1 MSLAIGW
8 LSLAAALAY
17 LALAG
22 LVGMELL
29 RFGSRRGFSQFGTAF
44 VLMAGAI
51 GVHHGLEGFKAFGDA
66 GARPSLVVDAL
77 VIGLLPAA
85 VFVALRAELA
95 VGGRGDRFLAGTPWW
110 LRAVP
115 WAGTFAGGVLAAAVV
130 DHVGRHGM
138 ALWKTWPSIVLTIAY
153 AAAGLLF
160 VRAQTARREATGGF
174 SVSGLALAAMFP
186 TCAVMQATTAATGGV
201 DVTLF
206 LVDVAT
212 VPASA
217 WFLLSTLR
225 LHRSVLRDWNRRPL
239 VGRPRPTKRP
249 SPWATRA

>member
-29 RFGSRRGFSQFGTAF
+29 RFGGRRGFSQFGTAF

-51 GVHHGLEGFKAFGDA
+51 GVHHLLEGVNALGDD
-66 GARPSLVVDAL
+66 RVTSSLAVDAL
-77 VIGLLPAA
+77 VIGLLPTA

-95 VGGRGDRFLAGTPWW
+95 LGGRGDRFLAGTPWW

-115 WAGTFAGGVLAAAVV
+115 WVATFAGGVLAAAVI
-130 DHVGRHGM
+130 DHVAQHGM
-138 ALWKTWPSIVLTIAY
+138 ALWKTWPSIVLAIAY
-153 AAAGLLF
+153 AIAGML
-160 VRAQTARREATGGF
+160 VIRAQTARRGATGGF
-174 SVSGLALAAMFP
+174 SVSGLALGAMFP

-201 DVTLF
+201 DVTVF
-206 LVDVAT
+206 LVDIAT

-225 LHRSVLRDWNRRPL
+225 LHRSGLRDWNRRPL
-239 VGRPRPTKRP
+239 VGRPRPTKRA

>member
-1 MSLAIGW
+1 VAV
-8 LSLAAALAY
+8 ALAY

-22 LVGMELL
+22 LVGLELL

-51 GVHHGLEGFKAFGDA
+51 GVHHLLEGIRAFGDA
-66 GARPSLVVDAL
+66 HVGSSLIVDAL
-77 VIGLLPAA
+77 VLGLLPAA

-95 VGGRGDRFLAGTPWW
+95 LGGRGDRFLVGTPWW
-110 LRAVP
+110 LRVVP

-130 DHVGRHGM
+130 DHVAHHGM
-138 ALWKTWPSIVLTIAY
+138 ALWKTWPSLVLTIAY
-153 AAAGLLF
+153 TAAGMLV
-160 VRAQTARREATGGF
+160 VRAQTARRGATGGF

-201 DVTLF
+201 DVTVF
-206 LVDVAT
+206 LVDIAT